1 MAARRRSRVQPTD
14 SYSLVDELGPHEDL
28 AADLAADDRL
38 ELDRE
43 LRAMQLASTSGV
55 YAARRREL

>member
-1 MAARRRSRVQPTD
+1 MPPRRRSRVQPAD
-14 SYSLVDELGPHEDL
+14 PYSIVDELGPVDT
-28 AADLAADDRL
+28 DDMGADDRL

-55 YAARRREL
+55 YATRRREL